1 MTFSWDF
8 SKESHERNDT
18 ILGYKSIMKA
28 IMTVC
33 GPIPDDKIGL
43 TSMHDHILADLSFFK
58 QPITDDIEKDSPIDL
73 DSSIEMKNLCYLRN
87 GLAGYCSD
95 NWNLT
100 DADLMTKEVQYFKE
114 RGGNTMLESSA
125 PGIRCNTE
133 RLKYI
138 SETTNV
144 NIIAS
149 TGLYREETWP
159 ARFAK
164 MGSSDIQSYLLN
176 EINCG
181 IDGTD
186 IKAGHI
192 KTAIANGSEN
202 EFNLLKAVVPVANE
216 TGLMV
221 TANTSYGTSTEKR
234 RKMLQTFLQEGMKPE
249 KLLLCHVQYTF
260 ANQDVRSFLQN
271 PELCKLD
278 LTWAKEV
285 LDKGA
290 NVCIDLF
297 GYPSDN
303 EILDCFGRADTVKLS
318 GLIGLINSG
327 YAEQLVIGNDVYQK
341 IMLRSYG
348 GHGYCRIIDYVI
360 PALIASGIDKKTI
373 DKIIIFNPT
382 RLLQH

>member
-1 MTFSWDF
+1 MNT
-8 SKESHERNDT
+8 
-18 ILGYKSIMKA
+18 

-33 GPIPDDKIGL
+33 GPIPSEEIGL

-58 QPITDDIEKDSPIDL
+58 QRITEDIEKDSPIDL
-73 DSSIEMKNLCYLRN
+73 NSSIEMKNLCYLRN
-87 GLAGYCSD
+87 GLAIYCGD
-95 NWNLT
+95 NWDLT
-100 DADLMTKEVQYFKE
+100 DVELMTKEVQYYKE
-114 RGGNTMLESSA
+114 RGGNAILEPSA
-125 PGIRCNTE
+125 PGLRCNIDK
-133 RLKYI
+133 LKYI

-144 NIIAS
+144 NIIAG

-164 MGSSDIQSYLLN
+164 IGSSDIQSYLLN
-176 EINCG
+176 EIHCG

-202 EFNLLKAVVPVANE
+202 EFNFLKAVVAVANE

-221 TANTSYGTSTEKR
+221 TAHTSYETTIEQR
-234 RKMLQTFLQEGMKPE
+234 RKMLHTFLLEGMKPE

-260 ANQDVRSFLQN
+260 VKQDVRSFLHS
-271 PELCKLD
+271 PESCKLD
-278 LTWAKEV
+278 LSWAKEV

-297 GYPSDN
+297 GYPLDN
-303 EILDCFGRADTVKLS
+303 EMVAHLGRADSVKLA

-327 YAEQLVIGNDVYQK
+327 YEEQIVIGNDVYQK
-341 IMLRSYG
+341 IMTRSYG

-360 PALIASGIDKKTI
+360 PALIDSGIDKKII
-373 DKIIIFNPT
+373 DKITIFNPA
-382 RLLQH
+382 RLLQY

>member
-1 MTFSWDF
+1 
-8 SKESHERNDT
+8 
-18 ILGYKSIMKA
+18 MKT

-33 GPIPDDKIGL
+33 GPIPSVEIGL
-43 TSMHDHILADLSFFK
+43 TSMHDHILADLNFFK
-58 QPITDDIEKDSPIDL
+58 QPITDDIEKVSPIDL
-73 DSSIEMKNLCYLRN
+73 NSSIEMKNLCYLRN
-87 GLAGYCSD
+87 GLAIYCSD

-100 DADLMTKEVQYFKE
+100 DVDLMTREVQYFKE
-114 RGGNTMLESSA
+114 RGGNTILEASA
-125 PGIRCNTE
+125 PGLRCNTDKL
-133 RLKYI
+133 RYI

-144 NIIAS
+144 NIIAG

-159 ARFAK
+159 ARFTR
-164 MGSSDIQSYLLN
+164 MGSSDIRSYLLN
-176 EINCG
+176 EIHCG

-202 EFNLLKAVVPVANE
+202 EFDFLKAVVPVANE

-221 TANTSYGTSTEKR
+221 TAHTSYGTTIENR
-234 RKMLQTFLQEGMKPE
+234 RKMLQTFLQEGLKPE

-260 ANQDVRSFLQN
+260 MKQDVRSFLHS
-271 PELCKLD
+271 PESCRLD

-303 EILDCFGRADTVKLS
+303 EMVDSLGRADTVKLA

-327 YAEQLVIGNDVYQK
+327 YAEQIVIGNDVYQK
-341 IMLRSYG
+341 IMTRSYG

-360 PALIASGIDKKTI
+360 PALIDSGIDRKTI
-373 DKIIIFNPT
+373 DKITTFNPA
-382 RLLQH
+382 RLLQY

>member
-1 MTFSWDF
+1 
-8 SKESHERNDT
+8 
-18 ILGYKSIMKA
+18 
-28 IMTVC
+28 MTVC
-33 GPIPDDKIGL
+33 GPIPSKKIGL

-58 QPITDDIEKDSPIDL
+58 QPINDDIEKNSPIDL
-73 DSSIEMKNLCYLRN
+73 NSSIDMPNLCYLRN
-87 GLAGYCSD
+87 GLAIYCSD

-100 DADLMTKEVQYFKE
+100 NVDLMTKEVHYFKE
-114 RGGNTMLESSA
+114 RGGHTILEPSA
-125 PGIRCNTE
+125 PGIRCNTDK
-133 RLKYI
+133 LKYI

-149 TGLYREETWP
+149 TGLYRDETWP
-159 ARFAK
+159 AIFTK
-164 MGSSDIQSYLLN
+164 MGLNEIQSYLLN

-181 IDGTD
+181 IDGTN

-202 EFNLLKAVVPVANE
+202 EFNFLKAVVPVANE
-216 TGLMV
+216 TNLMV
-221 TANTSYGTSTEKR
+221 TAHTSHGTTIENR
-234 RKMLQTFLQEGMKPE
+234 RKMLQTFLHEGMKPE

-260 ANQDVRSFLQN
+260 VNHDVRSFLQN

-303 EILDCFGRADTVKLS
+303 EILNCFGRADTVKLA
-318 GLIGLINSG
+318 GLIELINSG
-327 YAEQLVIGNDVYQK
+327 YAEQIVIGNDVYQK
-341 IMLRSYG
+341 IMTRSYG

-360 PALIASGIDKKTI
+360 PALIDSGIDKKTI
-373 DKIIIFNPT
+373 DKITIFNPA
-382 RLLQH
+382 RLLQY

>member
-1 MTFSWDF
+1 MLDNHLMNRRFASPHPGGKNIVKT
-8 SKESHERNDT
+8 
-18 ILGYKSIMKA
+18 

-33 GPIPDDKIGL
+33 GPIPSDKIGL

-58 QPITDDIEKDSPIDL
+58 QPITDDIERDSPIDL
-73 DSSIEMKNLCYLRN
+73 NSSIEMKNLCYLRN
-87 GLAGYCSD
+87 GLAIYCSD
-95 NWNLT
+95 NWNLK
-100 DADLMTKEVQYFKE
+100 DVDLMTKEVQYFKE
-114 RGGNTMLESSA
+114 RGGNTILEPSA

-133 RLKYI
+133 KLKYI
-138 SETTNV
+138 SENTNV

-159 ARFAK
+159 VNFIK

-176 EINCG
+176 EINYG
-181 IDGTD
+181 INGTD

-202 EFNLLKAVVPVANE
+202 EFNFLKAVVPVANK

-221 TANTSYGTSTEKR
+221 TAHTSYGTTIENR

-249 KLLLCHVQYTF
+249 KLLFCHVQYTF
-260 ANQDVRSFLQN
+260 TNRDVLSFLQN

-360 PALIASGIDKKTI
+360 PALIDSGIDKKTI

>member
-1 MTFSWDF
+1 
-8 SKESHERNDT
+8 
-18 ILGYKSIMKA
+18 
-28 IMTVC
+28 
-33 GPIPDDKIGL
+33 
-43 TSMHDHILADLSFFK
+43 
-58 QPITDDIEKDSPIDL
+58 
-73 DSSIEMKNLCYLRN
+73 MKNLCYLRN
-87 GLAGYCSD
+87 GLAIYCSD

-100 DADLMTKEVQYFKE
+100 DVDLMTREVQYFKE
-114 RGGNTMLESSA
+114 RGGNTILEASA
-125 PGIRCNTE
+125 PGLRCNTDKL
-133 RLKYI
+133 RYI

-144 NIIAS
+144 NIIAG

-159 ARFAK
+159 ARFTG
-164 MGSSDIQSYLLN
+164 MGSSDIRSYLLN
-176 EINCG
+176 EIHCG
-181 IDGTD
+181 IDGTG

-202 EFNLLKAVVPVANE
+202 EFDFLKAVVPVANE

-221 TANTSYGTSTEKR
+221 TAHTSYGTTIENR
-234 RKMLQTFLQEGMKPE
+234 RKMLQTFLQEGLKPE

-260 ANQDVRSFLQN
+260 MKQDVRSFLHS
-271 PELCKLD
+271 PESCRLD

-303 EILDCFGRADTVKLS
+303 EMVDSLGRADTVKLA

-327 YAEQLVIGNDVYQK
+327 YAEQIVIGNDVYQK
-341 IMLRSYG
+341 IMTRSYG

-360 PALIASGIDKKTI
+360 PALIDSGIDRKTI
-373 DKIIIFNPT
+373 DKITTFNPA
-382 RLLQH
+382 RLLQY

>member
-1 MTFSWDF
+1 
-8 SKESHERNDT
+8 
-18 ILGYKSIMKA
+18 MKT

-33 GPIPDDKIGL
+33 GPITSDEIGL

-73 DSSIEMKNLCYLRN
+73 NNSIEMKNLCYLRN
-87 GLAGYCSD
+87 GLAIYCSD

-100 DADLMTKEVQYFKE
+100 DVDFMTKEVRYFKE
-114 RGGNTMLESSA
+114 RGGNTILEPSA
-125 PGIRCNTE
+125 PGIRCNTDK
-133 RLKYI
+133 LKYI

-159 ARFAK
+159 IRFTK
-164 MGSSDIQSYLLN
+164 MGSSDIQSYLQN

-186 IKAGHI
+186 IKAGHR

-202 EFNLLKAVVPVANE
+202 EFNFLKAVVPVANE

-221 TANTSYGTSTEKR
+221 TAHTSYGTTIENR

-249 KLLLCHVQYTF
+249 KLLFCHMQYTF
-260 ANQDVRSFLQN
+260 VNQDVRSFLQS

-290 NVCIDLF
+290 NICIDLF
-297 GYPSDN
+297 GYPLDN
-303 EILDCFGRADTVKLS
+303 EMVDYFGRADTVKLA
-318 GLIGLINSG
+318 GLIELINSG
-327 YAEQLVIGNDVYQK
+327 CAEQIVIGGDVYQK
-341 IMLRSYG
+341 IMTRSCG

-360 PALIASGIDKKTI
+360 PALIDSGIDKKTI
-373 DKIIIFNPT
+373 DKITIYNPA
-382 RLLQH
+382 RLLQY